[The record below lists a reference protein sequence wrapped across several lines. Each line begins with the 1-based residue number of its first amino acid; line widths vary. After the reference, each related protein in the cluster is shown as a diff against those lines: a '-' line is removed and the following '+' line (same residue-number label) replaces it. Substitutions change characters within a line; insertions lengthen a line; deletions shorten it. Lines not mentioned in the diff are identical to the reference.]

1 MEFYKRVLKL
11 HHFRNLGRKSPTE
24 LLLNSSFEK
33 HGGLVILV
41 GENNVGKSNVLEAL
55 TIFNDADIKL
65 CSEEDYFKNHKKDTL
80 LSLEEETILD
90 RKITGF
96 SCVDLKI
103 QTKEVNKGLKELS
116 KTLISYPFEKHV
128 EALGEQC
135 NNSVYIPTN
144 NNDYSKICTLVSNF
158 INLITSYNSLGL
170 FLHFYKEKL
179 KLSEFVTEYANATNN
194 LFFKELI
201 KHVSGNSEWIKNFC
215 QCIKEII
222 KHNTPDKKY
231 NTDEFFVM
239 RQHKQNQLAK
249 IYSCFKKLSEGE
261 IKPKDVE
268 YILKKLEELDKI
280 FKTTDFT
287 KFTPK
292 TEALL
297 NEQSQEKLSEFVKE
311 MIEKIDEKYPI
322 NENFKQ
328 QFRTFRLNIGNL
340 KKEIKNSLKNLDK
353 IGEDFERKKERLIRE
368 IENDCKNQKVLKF
381 NYDVLLDNIQQICKN
396 YIASHA
402 VNDVS
407 KDIKS
412 MMCQLYL
419 KKIDLLVNSEI
430 EQYRYNDFLESAR
443 KFLWEDI
450 KTLDE
455 KSGVHLFPKNIGEIK
470 DKFETN
476 KEKFKQSKNYSEFA
490 EYCREC
496 NPYTAFQNLKN
507 KVQFPL
513 SGGLSYKSYKLV
525 PTMKE
530 YKEPKITDN
539 DFKAV
544 LFTCIDYSSLSEFD
558 QWDWFFRN
566 SLFRKMDFH
575 PNAIWNFFG
584 SILKDG
590 QALQIIM
597 FDKNNDLVIYDS
609 EKSFNIPKKYLQEID
624 QELLKEIRQSKHL
637 FPIEVKRKYN
647 NNVCQFEFF
656 KKDTSH
662 LLFKVNFTEI
672 LENLAEILEYNMQL
686 KIDSLITKEFNKL
699 LAIAEDS
706 SQNSYQL
713 KIHVRHNNKFYD
725 YSKKSTA
732 YEIKLE
738 IHDCRKSHDH
748 NEPIILSQQS
758 TGFQWAFNFMFG
770 FLYNVG
776 SDFSFNKNII
786 YVMDEPATHLSVP
799 ARKEFRR
806 FLKEYAHKN
815 HVTFV
820 LATHD
825 PFLVDTDHLDEIRIV
840 EKETEGSVIKNH
852 FNYPLNNAGKDS
864 DALDKIKRS
873 LGVGQHV
880 FHNPQKHRIIF
891 VEGITDYCYLSAF
904 KLYFNER
911 EYKDNPIPFT
921 FLPISGLKNNPNDM
935 EETIKKLCKLDNHPI
950 VLTDDDRK
958 CVFNQKA
965 TSERFKK
972 ANEEMHDPI
981 RILQLSKCDENFK
994 QIEDC
999 FSANDRKKYAKNK
1012 QMELAMAFKTRL
1024 LYGEKDDVVSE
1035 ETKKNFLKLFEWIKK
1050 ECNNP
1055 TIKKEYIKFDYNT
1068 PRIIIERILMFKK
1081 MCLSLIAISG
1091 VCVGAKDLDFKLDY
1105 RATGGKLMGKMTDSS
1120 LLSITSMNDEP
1131 VVIKNLIVNRGNSCE
1146 ATKKVEPKLGDKFK
1160 KEKLFDH
1167 ELKYSQQI
1175 FYRLDCKPNQLLE
1188 VKIITDKGEYYH
1200 KFSK

>member
-24 LLLNSSFEK
+24 LLLNSSFENK

-55 TIFNDADIKL
+55 TIFNDADVKL

-80 LSLEEETILD
+80 LSLEEEAILD
-90 RKITGF
+90 HKITDF

-103 QTKEVNKGLKELS
+103 QSKEVNKGLKELS
-116 KTLISYPFEKHV
+116 KILISYPFEKHV

-222 KHNTPDKKY
+222 KRNTPDKKY

-239 RQHKQNQLAK
+239 GQHKQNQLAK
-249 IYSCFKKLSEGE
+249 IYSYFKKLSEGE
-261 IKPKDVE
+261 IKPQNED
-268 YILKKLEELDKI
+268 ILKKLKSLDEI

-287 KFTPK
+287 KFTLE

-340 KKEIKNSLKNLDK
+340 KKEIKNSLKNFDK
-353 IGEDFERKKERLIRE
+353 IRENFERKKERLIRE

-496 NPYTAFQNLKN
+496 NPYTAFQNLRN

-539 DFKAV
+539 DLEAISTKETGLA
-544 LFTCIDYSSLSEFD
+544 SQLSGH
-558 QWDWFFRN
+558 WFFQL
-566 SLFRKMDFH
+566 SLFNKTNFD
-575 PNAIWNFFG
+575 PNKIWIPLEFNKR
-584 SILKDG
+584 SKIK
-590 QALQIIM
+590 
-597 FDKNNDLVIYDS
+597 FDKDLEIYFDS
-609 EKSFNIPKKYLQEID
+609 HRSFNIPKKYLQEIN
-624 QELLKEIRQSKHL
+624 QKSLKEIRQSE
-637 FPIEVKRKYN
+637 FPFNIEAKGECN
-647 NNVCQFEFF
+647 NNICQFEFF
-656 KKDTSH
+656 NNKSS

-672 LENLAEILEYNMQL
+672 LESIAEIMEYNMQL
-686 KIDSLITKEFNKL
+686 KMDSSIAKEFNEL

-706 SQNSYQL
+706 PQDSYQL

-776 SDFSFNKNII
+776 SHFSLNENII

-799 ARKEFRR
+799 VRKEFRK

-840 EKETEGSVIKNH
+840 EKETEGSAIKNS
-852 FNYPLNNAGKDS
+852 FNYPLNNASKNS
-864 DALDKIKRS
+864 DALYQIKRS

-904 KLYFNER
+904 KLYFNKHNPQF
-911 EYKDNPIPFT
+911 KDNPIPFT

-935 EETIKKLCKLDNHPI
+935 KETIQKLCELDNNPI

-958 CVFNQKA
+958 CVFNQQA
-965 TSERFKK
+965 TSERFKR
-972 ANEEMHDPI
+972 ANKYLGNPI
-981 RILQLSKCDENFK
+981 TILQLSDCDRCFK

-999 FSANDRKKYAKNK
+999 FSENDRKEYAKNK
-1012 QMELAMAFKTRL
+1012 CKELAMAFKTRL
-1024 LYGEKDDVVSE
+1024 LYSGKDDVMSE

-1068 PRIIIERILMFKK
+1068 PQIL
-1081 MCLSLIAISG
+1081 
-1091 VCVGAKDLDFKLDY
+1091 
-1105 RATGGKLMGKMTDSS
+1105 
-1120 LLSITSMNDEP
+1120 
-1131 VVIKNLIVNRGNSCE
+1131 
-1146 ATKKVEPKLGDKFK
+1146 
-1160 KEKLFDH
+1160 
-1167 ELKYSQQI
+1167 
-1175 FYRLDCKPNQLLE
+1175 
-1188 VKIITDKGEYYH
+1188 
-1200 KFSK
+1200 

>member
-11 HHFRNLGRKSPTE
+11 HHFRNLGRKSPAK

-55 TIFNDADIKL
+55 KIFNDADIKL
-65 CSEEDYFKNHKKDTL
+65 CNEEDYFKDHEKDTL
-80 LSLEEETILD
+80 LSLEEEAILD
-90 RKITGF
+90 HKITGF

-103 QTKEVNKGLKELS
+103 QTKEISCNLKELS
-116 KTLISYPFEKHV
+116 KTLISYPFCV
-128 EALGEQC
+128 FIGG
-135 NNSVYIPTN
+135 
-144 NNDYSKICTLVSNF
+144 F
-158 INLITSYNSLGL
+158 INLIMSYGVLDS
-170 FLHFYKEKL
+170 FLKSYKEKL
-179 KLSEFVTEYANATNN
+179 KLSAFSTRQANN
-194 LFFKELI
+194 LLFKKLI
-201 KHVSGNSEWIKNFC
+201 KHLSGNNQLVKNFC
-215 QCIKEII
+215 QYIREII
-222 KHNTPDKKY
+222 EY
-231 NTDEFFVM
+231 NAPNKEYKPNQFFIIGKG
-239 RQHKQNQLAK
+239 KQNQLEK
-249 IYSCFKKLSEGE
+249 IYSHFEKLSASEV
-261 IKPKDVE
+261 KPQNED
-268 YILKKLEELDKI
+268 ILKKLKSLDEI
-280 FKTTDFT
+280 FKTTDFNT
-287 KFTPK
+287 KFTPE

-322 NENFKQ
+322 SENFKQ
-328 QFRTFRLNIGNL
+328 QFRTFRSSIGNL
-340 KKEIKNSLKNLDK
+340 KKKIKNSLKNLDK
-353 IGEDFERKKERLIRE
+353 IREGFKLKKESWIKE
-368 IENDCKNQKVLKF
+368 IGNDCKNQKTLEF
-381 NYDVLLDNIQQICKN
+381 DYDVLLDNIQQICEK
-396 YIASHA
+396 YIASHV
-402 VNDVS
+402 VNDAS
-407 KDIKS
+407 KDVKY
-412 MMCQLYL
+412 MMCQFYL
-419 KKIDLLVNSEI
+419 EKMELLSNSKIRRYQYDDLLK
-430 EQYRYNDFLESAR
+430 SA
-443 KFLWEDI
+443 KKSLWESI
-450 KTLDE
+450 KILDNE
-455 KSGVHLFPKNIGEIK
+455 SGVHLFPKNLKEIK
-470 DKFETN
+470 EKFETN
-476 KEKFKQSKNYSEFA
+476 KEKFKQSKNYYEFA

-539 DFKAV
+539 DLKTA
-544 LFTCIDYSSLSEFD
+544 LFTLFGYSSPSEFN
-558 QWDWFFRN
+558 QSDWFFRN

-575 PNAIWNFFG
+575 PNTIWNFFL

-597 FDKNNDLVIYDS
+597 FDKNNDLEIYDS
-609 EKSFNIPKKYLQEID
+609 EKSFNIPEKYLQERD
-624 QELLKEIRQSKHL
+624 QKEIKQSKYL
-637 FPIEVKRKYN
+637 STEVKGECN
-647 NNVCQFEFF
+647 NNICQFEFF

-662 LLFKVNFTEI
+662 LLFKVSFTEI

-686 KIDSLITKEFNKL
+686 KIDSLITKEFNRL

-706 SQNSYQL
+706 SQDSYQL
-713 KIHVRHNNKFYD
+713 KIRVRHNNKLPREKY
-725 YSKKSTA
+725 TEH
-732 YEIKLE
+732 EIKLE
-738 IHDCRKSHDH
+738 VYDCRKSHDH

-758 TGFQWAFNFMFG
+758 TGFQWSFNFMFG

-776 SDFSFNKNII
+776 SHFSFNHNII

-799 ARKEFRR
+799 ARREFRK

-840 EKETEGSVIKNH
+840 EKETEGSAIKNH

-904 KLYFNER
+904 KLYFNECYK

-921 FLPISGLKNNPNDM
+921 FLPISGLKNNPNAM
-935 EETIKKLCKLDNHPI
+935 KETIQKLCELDNNPI

-972 ANEEMHDPI
+972 ANKYLGNPI
-981 RILQLSKCDENFK
+981 TILQLSDCDRHFK

-999 FSANDRKKYAKNK
+999 FSANDRNKYAKNK
-1012 QMELAMAFKTRL
+1012 RMELSMAFKTTL
-1024 LYGEKDDVVSE
+1024 LYSEQNAITE
-1035 ETKKNFLKLFEWIKK
+1035 ETKNNFLCLFEWMKK
-1050 ECNNP
+1050 RVQQP
-1055 TIKKEYIKFDYNT
+1055 
-1068 PRIIIERILMFKK
+1068 
-1081 MCLSLIAISG
+1081 
-1091 VCVGAKDLDFKLDY
+1091 
-1105 RATGGKLMGKMTDSS
+1105 
-1120 LLSITSMNDEP
+1120 ND
-1131 VVIKNLIVNRGNSCE
+1131 
-1146 ATKKVEPKLGDKFK
+1146 
-1160 KEKLFDH
+1160 
-1167 ELKYSQQI
+1167 
-1175 FYRLDCKPNQLLE
+1175 
-1188 VKIITDKGEYYH
+1188 
-1200 KFSK
+1200 

>member
-1 MEFYKRVLKL
+1 MKFYKRVLKL
-11 HHFRNLGRKSPTE
+11 HQFRNFGRKSPTE
-24 LLLNSSFEK
+24 LLLNSSFDEK
-33 HGGLVILV
+33 HGGLVVLV

-55 TIFNDADIKL
+55 KIFNDADIKL
-65 CSEEDYFKNHKKDTL
+65 CGEEDYFKDHEKDSL
-80 LSLEEETILD
+80 LSLEEETSLD
-90 RKITGF
+90 HKITGF

-103 QTKEVNKGLKELS
+103 QSKEVNKGLKKLS

-128 EALGEQC
+128 KALGEQC
-135 NNSVYIPTN
+135 NNIVSIPI
-144 NNDYSKICTLVSNF
+144 NNDNYSNIRTLVSNF

-179 KLSEFVTEYANATNN
+179 KLSELVTKYADATNN
-194 LFFKELI
+194 LLFKELI
-201 KHVSGNSEWIKNFC
+201 KHVSGNSEGIKNFC

-222 KHNTPDKKY
+222 KCNTPDKKY

-328 QFRTFRLNIGNL
+328 QFRTFRSNIISL

-353 IGEDFERKKERLIRE
+353 IREGFKLKKESWIKE
-368 IENDCKNQKVLKF
+368 IGNDCENQKTLDP
-381 NYDVLLDNIQQICKN
+381 NYDVLLDNIEQICKK

-402 VNDVS
+402 VNDAS

-412 MMCQLYL
+412 MMCQFYL
-419 KKIDLLVNSEI
+419 KQIDLLSNSEI
-430 EQYRYNDFLESAR
+430 VRHKYSIFYESAR

-455 KSGVHLFPKNIGEIK
+455 ESGVHLFPKNIGEIK

-496 NPYTAFQNLKN
+496 NPYTAFQNLRN

-544 LFTCIDYSSLSEFD
+544 LFTCIDYSSPSEFD

-575 PNAIWNFFG
+575 PNTIWNFFG

-624 QELLKEIRQSKHL
+624 QESLKEIRQSKHL

-686 KIDSLITKEFNKL
+686 KIDSSIAKEFNEL
-699 LAIAEDS
+699 LAIDQDS
-706 SQNSYQL
+706 PQDSYQL
-713 KIHVRHNNKFYD
+713 KIRIRHNNKFYD
-725 YSKKSTA
+725 YSKQSTA
-732 YEIKLE
+732 YEIKLK
-738 IHDCRKSHDH
+738 IYDCRKS
-748 NEPIILSQQS
+748 NNQNPIILSQQS

-776 SDFSFNKNII
+776 SNFSFNKNII

-799 ARKEFRR
+799 ARKEFRQ

-840 EKETEGSVIKNH
+840 EKETEGSAIKNS

-904 KLYFNER
+904 KLYLCYK

-935 EETIKKLCKLDNHPI
+935 KETIKKLCELDNHPI

-958 CVFNQKA
+958 CIFNQKA
-965 TSERFKK
+965 TSERFKR
-972 ANEEMHDPI
+972 ANEDLGNPI
-981 RILQLSKCDENFK
+981 TILQLSDCDRHFK

-1024 LYGEKDDVVSE
+1024 LYGGEDDVVSE

-1068 PRIIIERILMFKK
+1068 PQIL
-1081 MCLSLIAISG
+1081 
-1091 VCVGAKDLDFKLDY
+1091 
-1105 RATGGKLMGKMTDSS
+1105 
-1120 LLSITSMNDEP
+1120 
-1131 VVIKNLIVNRGNSCE
+1131 
-1146 ATKKVEPKLGDKFK
+1146 
-1160 KEKLFDH
+1160 
-1167 ELKYSQQI
+1167 
-1175 FYRLDCKPNQLLE
+1175 
-1188 VKIITDKGEYYH
+1188 
-1200 KFSK
+1200 

>member
-1 MEFYKRVLKL
+1 M
-11 HHFRNLGRKSPTE
+11 HQFRNLGKKSPTG
-24 LLLNSSFEK
+24 LLLNSGFDEK
-33 HGGLVILV
+33 HGGLVVLV

-55 TIFNDADIKL
+55 IIFNDADIKL
-65 CSEEDYFKNHKKDTL
+65 CNEEDYFKDHEKDSL
-80 LSLEEETILD
+80 LSLEEEAILD
-90 RKITGF
+90 HKITGF

-103 QTKEVNKGLKELS
+103 QSKEVNKGLKKLS

-135 NNSVYIPTN
+135 SNSIYIPTN
-144 NNDYSKICTLVSNF
+144 NNDYSNICTLVSDF

-179 KLSEFVTEYANATNN
+179 KLSELVTKYADATNN

-215 QCIKEII
+215 QCIKKII
-222 KHNTPDKKY
+222 KRNTPDKKY

-239 RQHKQNQLAK
+239 GQHKQNQLAK
-249 IYSCFKKLSEGE
+249 IYSYFKKLSEGE
-261 IKPKDVE
+261 IKPQNED
-268 YILKKLEELDKI
+268 ILKKLKSLDEI

-287 KFTPK
+287 KFTPE
-292 TEALL
+292 TE
-297 NEQSQEKLSEFVKE
+297 VKDIIKE
-311 MIEKIDEKYPI
+311 IDEKYPI

-340 KKEIKNSLKNLDK
+340 KKKIKNSLKYLEK
-353 IGEDFERKKERLIRE
+353 TREDFERKKELLIRE
-368 IENDCKNQKVLKF
+368 VEYYCKNQKTLEF
-381 NYDVLLDNIQQICKN
+381 NDDVLLDNIQQICKEC
-396 YIASHA
+396 AVSHA
-402 VNDVS
+402 INDES
-407 KDIKS
+407 KDMKY

-419 KKIDLLVNSEI
+419 KKIDLLANSEI

-455 KSGVHLFPKNIGEIK
+455 KSGVHLFPKNIDEIK
-470 DKFETN
+470 QKFEAN
-476 KEKFKQSKNYSEFA
+476 KEKFKQSESVSEIIRH
-490 EYCREC
+490 CREC
-496 NPYTAFQNLKN
+496 NPYTAFQGLRSRVNFPLKN
-507 KVQFPL
+507 HSLDEF
-513 SGGLSYKSYKLV
+513 V

-530 YKEPKITDN
+530 YKELKITDN
-539 DFKAV
+539 DLKTA
-544 LFTCIDYSSLSEFD
+544 LLTCLDYSSLSEFD
-558 QWDWFFRN
+558 QSDWFFRN

-575 PNAIWNFFG
+575 PNTIWNTFG
-584 SILKDG
+584 KILNYKNFDQKNLKDE
-590 QALQIIM
+590 QALEIM
-597 FDKNNDLVIYDS
+597 FDENNDLEVYSIYN
-609 EKSFNIPKKYLQEID
+609 KLFNIPKKYLQEID
-624 QELLKEIRQSKHL
+624 QESLKEIRQSKHL

-686 KIDSLITKEFNKL
+686 KIDSLITKEFNRL
-699 LAIAEDS
+699 LAIAQDDH
-706 SQNSYQL
+706 QDNYQL
-713 KIHVRHNNKFYD
+713 KIRVRHNNKFFRE
-725 YSKKSTA
+725 KCTA
-732 YEIKLE
+732 YKIKLE
-738 IHDCRKSHDH
+738 IHDCRKSHDQ

-776 SDFSFNKNII
+776 SDFSLNKNII

-880 FHNPQKHRIIF
+880 FHNPKKHRIIF
-891 VEGITDYCYLSAF
+891 VEGITDYCYLSTF

-911 EYKDNPIPFT
+911 EFKDNPIPFT
-921 FLPISGLKNNPNDM
+921 FLPISGLKKESDEM
-935 EETIKKLCKLDNHPI
+935 KETIQKLRKLDNNPI
-950 VLTDDDRK
+950 VLIDDDRK
-958 CVFNQKA
+958 DGSDPQKA
-965 TSERFKK
+965 KSEQFKR
-972 ANEEMHDPI
+972 ANEEMPDPI
-981 RILQLSKCDENFK
+981 TILQLSSCDENFK

-999 FSANDRKKYAKNK
+999 FSANDREEYAKNK
-1012 QMELAMAFKTRL
+1012 RMELAIAFKTRL
-1024 LYGEKDDVVSE
+1024 LYSEKDDVVGE
-1035 ETKKNFLKLFEWIKK
+1035 ETKKNFLKLFEWIAK
-1050 ECNNP
+1050 ECN
-1055 TIKKEYIKFDYNT
+1055 
-1068 PRIIIERILMFKK
+1068 
-1081 MCLSLIAISG
+1081 
-1091 VCVGAKDLDFKLDY
+1091 
-1105 RATGGKLMGKMTDSS
+1105 DS
-1120 LLSITSMNDEP
+1120 
-1131 VVIKNLIVNRGNSCE
+1131 KNR
-1146 ATKKVEPKLGDKFK
+1146 
-1160 KEKLFDH
+1160 
-1167 ELKYSQQI
+1167 LK
-1175 FYRLDCKPNQLLE
+1175 NNA
-1188 VKIITDKGEYYH
+1188 
-1200 KFSK
+1200 

>member
-1 MEFYKRVLKL
+1 M
-11 HHFRNLGRKSPTE
+11 HQFRNLGRKSPTE

-41 GENNVGKSNVLEAL
+41 VENNVGKSNVLEAL
-55 TIFNDADIKL
+55 KIFNDADVKL
-65 CSEEDYFKNHKKDTL
+65 CSENDCFKAHEKDTL

-90 RKITGF
+90 HKTTGF
-96 SCVDLKI
+96 SYVDLKI
-103 QTKEVNKGLKELS
+103 QSKEVNKGLKELS
-116 KTLISYPFEKHV
+116 KILISYPFCV
-128 EALGEQC
+128 FIGG
-135 NNSVYIPTN
+135 
-144 NNDYSKICTLVSNF
+144 F
-158 INLITSYNSLGL
+158 INLIMSYGVLDS
-170 FLHFYKEKL
+170 FLKSYKEKL
-179 KLSEFVTEYANATNN
+179 KLSTFSTRQANN
-194 LFFKELI
+194 LLFKKLI
-201 KHVSGNSEWIKNFC
+201 KHLSGNNQLVKNFC
-215 QCIKEII
+215 QYIREII
-222 KHNTPDKKY
+222 KY
-231 NTDEFFVM
+231 NAPNKEYKPNHFFIM
-239 RQHKQNQLAK
+239 GKNRQNQLAET
-249 IYSCFKKLSEGE
+249 YSRFKELSENE
-261 IKPKDVE
+261 IKNKKDVK
-268 YILKKLEELDKI
+268 YISNKIKSLDEI

-287 KFTPK
+287 KFTPE
-292 TEALL
+292 TE
-297 NEQSQEKLSEFVKE
+297 VKDIIKE
-311 MIEKIDEKYPI
+311 IDEKYPI

-328 QFRTFRLNIGNL
+328 QFRTFRLNIGSL
-340 KKEIKNSLKNLDK
+340 KKKIKNSLKYLEK
-353 IGEDFERKKERLIRE
+353 TREDFERKKERLIRE

-381 NYDVLLDNIQQICKN
+381 NYDVLLDNIQQICKK

-430 EQYRYNDFLESAR
+430 VRYRYSNLFESTR
-443 KFLWEDI
+443 KSLWENI
-450 KTLDE
+450 KTLDNE
-455 KSGVHLFPKNIGEIK
+455 SGIHLFPKNIGEIK
-470 DKFETN
+470 DKFEAN
-476 KEKFKQSKNYSEFA
+476 KEKVKQSKNYFEFA

-496 NPYTAFQNLKN
+496 NPYTAFQNLRN

-525 PTMKE
+525 PIMKE

-539 DFKAV
+539 DLKTA
-544 LFTCIDYSSLSEFD
+544 LFTLFDYSSPSEFD
-558 QWDWFFRN
+558 QSDWFFRN

-597 FDKNNDLVIYDS
+597 FDKNNDLVIYNS

-624 QELLKEIRQSKHL
+624 QESLKEIRQSE
-637 FPIEVKRKYN
+637 FPFNIEAKGEYN
-647 NNVCQFEFF
+647 NNVWQLEFLND
-656 KKDTSH
+656 KSS

-672 LENLAEILEYNMQL
+672 LESLAEILEYNMQL
-686 KIDSLITKEFNKL
+686 KIDSLITKEFNEL
-699 LAIAEDS
+699 LAIAQDS
-706 SQNSYQL
+706 SQDSYQL
-713 KIHVRHNNKFYD
+713 KIHVRHNNKLSEEKEY
-725 YSKKSTA
+725 TA

-738 IHDCRKSHDH
+738 VYDCRKSHDH

-770 FLYNVG
+770 FLYNWG
-776 SDFSFNKNII
+776 SHFSLNKNII

-799 ARKEFRR
+799 VRKEFRK

-820 LATHD
+820 VATHD

-880 FHNPQKHRIIF
+880 FHNPKKHRIIF

-904 KLYFNER
+904 KLYLCYK

-935 EETIKKLCKLDNHPI
+935 KETIKKLCELDNHPI

-958 CVFNQKA
+958 CVFNQNA

-972 ANEEMHDPI
+972 ANEDFGNPI
-981 RILQLSKCDENFK
+981 TILQLSDCDENFK

-1012 QMELAMAFKTRL
+1012 RMELAMAFKTRL
-1024 LYGEKDDVVSE
+1024 LYGEKDDVMSE

-1068 PRIIIERILMFKK
+1068 PQIL
-1081 MCLSLIAISG
+1081 
-1091 VCVGAKDLDFKLDY
+1091 
-1105 RATGGKLMGKMTDSS
+1105 
-1120 LLSITSMNDEP
+1120 
-1131 VVIKNLIVNRGNSCE
+1131 
-1146 ATKKVEPKLGDKFK
+1146 
-1160 KEKLFDH
+1160 
-1167 ELKYSQQI
+1167 
-1175 FYRLDCKPNQLLE
+1175 
-1188 VKIITDKGEYYH
+1188 
-1200 KFSK
+1200 

>member
-1 MEFYKRVLKL
+1 MEFYKRILKL

-24 LLLNSSFEK
+24 LLLNSSFDEK
-33 HGGLVILV
+33 HGGLVVLV

-55 TIFNDADIKL
+55 KIFNDADIKL
-65 CSEEDYFKNHKKDTL
+65 CNEEDYFKNHKKDTL
-80 LSLEEETILD
+80 LSLEEETSLD
-90 RKITGF
+90 HKITGF

-103 QTKEVNKGLKELS
+103 QSKEVNKGLKKLS

-128 EALGEQC
+128 KALGEQC
-135 NNSVYIPTN
+135 NNIVSIPI
-144 NNDYSKICTLVSNF
+144 NNDNYSNIRTLVSNF

-179 KLSEFVTEYANATNN
+179 KLSELVTKYADATNN
-194 LFFKELI
+194 LLFKELI
-201 KHVSGNSEWIKNFC
+201 KHVSGNSEGIKNFC

-340 KKEIKNSLKNLDK
+340 KKKIKNSLKYLEK
-353 IGEDFERKKERLIRE
+353 TREDFERKKERLIRE

-407 KDIKS
+407 KDMKS
-412 MMCQLYL
+412 MMCQFYL
-419 KKIDLLVNSEI
+419 KQIDLLFNSEI
-430 EQYRYNDFLESAR
+430 VRHRYSNLFESTR
-443 KFLWEDI
+443 KSLWENI
-450 KTLDE
+450 KTLDNE
-455 KSGVHLFPKNIGEIK
+455 SGIHLFPKNIGEIK
-470 DKFETN
+470 DKFEAN
-476 KEKFKQSKNYSEFA
+476 KEKVKQSKNYFEFA

-496 NPYTAFQNLKN
+496 NPYTAFQNLRN

-539 DFKAV
+539 DLKTA
-544 LFTCIDYSSLSEFD
+544 LFTLFGYSSPSEFD

-584 SILKDG
+584 RILKDG
-590 QALQIIM
+590 QALEIII
-597 FDKNNDLVIYDS
+597 FDKNNDLVIYNS

-624 QELLKEIRQSKHL
+624 QESLKEIRQSE
-637 FPIEVKRKYN
+637 FPFNIEAKGECD
-647 NNVCQFEFF
+647 NNVCQLEFF
-656 KKDTSH
+656 NNKSS

-686 KIDSLITKEFNKL
+686 KIDSSITKEFNRL

-706 SQNSYQL
+706 PQDSYQL
-713 KIHVRHNNKFYD
+713 KIHVRHNNKLSEEKEY
-725 YSKKSTA
+725 TA

-738 IHDCRKSHDH
+738 IHDCRKSDNQ

-770 FLYNVG
+770 FLYNWG
-776 SDFSFNKNII
+776 SHFSLNKNII
-786 YVMDEPATHLSVP
+786 YVMGEPATPLSAP
-799 ARKEFRR
+799 SRKEFRR

-820 LATHD
+820 VATHD

-840 EKETEGSVIKNH
+840 EKETEDSVIKNH

-880 FHNPQKHRIIF
+880 FHNPKKTPNHLCRRHHRLLLF
-891 VEGITDYCYLSAF
+891 
-904 KLYFNER
+904 
-911 EYKDNPIPFT
+911 
-921 FLPISGLKNNPNDM
+921 
-935 EETIKKLCKLDNHPI
+935 
-950 VLTDDDRK
+950 
-958 CVFNQKA
+958 
-965 TSERFKK
+965 ERF
-972 ANEEMHDPI
+972 
-981 RILQLSKCDENFK
+981 
-994 QIEDC
+994 
-999 FSANDRKKYAKNK
+999 
-1012 QMELAMAFKTRL
+1012 
-1024 LYGEKDDVVSE
+1024 
-1035 ETKKNFLKLFEWIKK
+1035 
-1050 ECNNP
+1050 
-1055 TIKKEYIKFDYNT
+1055 
-1068 PRIIIERILMFKK
+1068 
-1081 MCLSLIAISG
+1081 
-1091 VCVGAKDLDFKLDY
+1091 
-1105 RATGGKLMGKMTDSS
+1105 
-1120 LLSITSMNDEP
+1120 
-1131 VVIKNLIVNRGNSCE
+1131 
-1146 ATKKVEPKLGDKFK
+1146 
-1160 KEKLFDH
+1160 
-1167 ELKYSQQI
+1167 
-1175 FYRLDCKPNQLLE
+1175 
-1188 VKIITDKGEYYH
+1188 
-1200 KFSK
+1200 

>member
-11 HHFRNLGRKSPTE
+11 HHFRNLGRKSPAE
-24 LLLNSSFEK
+24 LLLNSSFENK
-33 HGGLVILV
+33 HGGLVVLV

-55 TIFNDADIKL
+55 KIFNDADVKL
-65 CSEEDYFKNHKKDTL
+65 CNEEDYFKAHEKDSL

-103 QTKEVNKGLKELS
+103 QTEEIGEGLKELS
-116 KTLISYPFEKHV
+116 KILISYPFEKHV

-135 NNSVYIPTN
+135 SNSVYIPTN
-144 NNDYSKICTLVSNF
+144 NNDYSKICTLVSDF
-158 INLITSYNSLGL
+158 INLIASYNLLES
-170 FLHFYKEKL
+170 FLDFYKEKL
-179 KLSEFVTEYANATNN
+179 KLSELVTEYANATNN

-222 KHNTPDKKY
+222 KRNTPDKKY
-231 NTDEFFVM
+231 NTDEFFIM
-239 RQHKQNQLAK
+239 GKHKQNQLAK

-261 IKPKDVE
+261 IKPQNED
-268 YILKKLEELDKI
+268 ILKKLKSLDEI

-287 KFTPK
+287 KFTPE
-292 TEALL
+292 TE
-297 NEQSQEKLSEFVKE
+297 VKDIIKE
-311 MIEKIDEKYPI
+311 IDEKYPI

-340 KKEIKNSLKNLDK
+340 KKKIKNSLKYLEK
-353 IGEDFERKKERLIRE
+353 TREDFERNKESWIKE
-368 IENDCKNQKVLKF
+368 IENDCKNQKTLEF
-381 NYDVLLDNIQQICKN
+381 DYDVLLDNIQQICKK
-396 YIASHA
+396 YIASHV
-402 VNDVS
+402 VNDAS
-407 KDIKS
+407 KNVKY
-412 MMCQLYL
+412 MMCQFYL
-419 KKIDLLVNSEI
+419 EKMELLSNSKIRRYQYDDLLK
-430 EQYRYNDFLESAR
+430 SAR
-443 KFLWEDI
+443 KSLWENI
-450 KTLDE
+450 KTLDNE
-455 KSGVHLFPKNIGEIK
+455 SGIHLFPKNIGEIK
-470 DKFETN
+470 DKFEAN
-476 KEKFKQSKNYSEFA
+476 KEKVKQSKNYFEFA

-496 NPYTAFQNLKN
+496 NPYTAFQGLRN

-530 YKEPKITDN
+530 YKELKITDN

-544 LFTCIDYSSLSEFD
+544 LFTCIDYSSPSEFD

-609 EKSFNIPKKYLQEID
+609 EKSFNIPEKYLQEID
-624 QELLKEIRQSKHL
+624 QESLKEIRQSKHL

-686 KIDSLITKEFNKL
+686 KIDSLITKEFNRL

-706 SQNSYQL
+706 PQDSYQL

-725 YSKKSTA
+725 YSKEYTA

-738 IHDCRKSHDH
+738 IYDCRKSD
-748 NEPIILSQQS
+748 NQKPIILSQQS

-770 FLYNVG
+770 FLYNWG
-776 SDFSFNKNII
+776 SHFSLNKNII

-799 ARKEFRR
+799 ARKEFRK
-806 FLKEYAHKN
+806 FLKEYTHKN

-840 EKETEGSVIKNH
+840 EKETEGSAIKNH
-852 FNYPLNNAGKDS
+852 FNYPLNNASKDS

-880 FHNPQKHRIIF
+880 FHNPKKHRIIF

-904 KLYFNER
+904 KLYLCYK

-921 FLPISGLKNNPNDM
+921 FLPISGLKNNPNEM
-935 EETIKKLCKLDNHPI
+935 KETIKKLCELDNHPI
-950 VLTDDDRK
+950 VLTDDDIKDGSDPQRAK
-958 CVFNQKA
+958 
-965 TSERFKK
+965 SEQFKN

-981 RILQLSKCDENFK
+981 KILQLSKCDENFK

-1024 LYGEKDDVVSE
+1024 LYSGKDDVMSE
-1035 ETKKNFLKLFEWIKK
+1035 ETKENFKKLFEWIKK

-1068 PRIIIERILMFKK
+1068 PQIL
-1081 MCLSLIAISG
+1081 
-1091 VCVGAKDLDFKLDY
+1091 
-1105 RATGGKLMGKMTDSS
+1105 
-1120 LLSITSMNDEP
+1120 
-1131 VVIKNLIVNRGNSCE
+1131 
-1146 ATKKVEPKLGDKFK
+1146 
-1160 KEKLFDH
+1160 
-1167 ELKYSQQI
+1167 
-1175 FYRLDCKPNQLLE
+1175 
-1188 VKIITDKGEYYH
+1188 
-1200 KFSK
+1200 

>member
-1 MEFYKRVLKL
+1 MKFYKRVLKL
-11 HHFRNLGRKSPTE
+11 HQFKNLGRKSPTE

-33 HGGLVILV
+33 HGELVILV

-65 CSEEDYFKNHKKDTL
+65 CNENDYFKAHEKDFL
-80 LSLEEETILD
+80 LSLEEEAILD
-90 RKITGF
+90 HKITGF
-96 SCVDLKI
+96 SCMDLKI
-103 QTKEVNKGLKELS
+103 QSKEVNKGLKELS
-116 KTLISYPFEKHV
+116 KILISYPFEKHV

-144 NNDYSKICTLVSNF
+144 NNDYSNICTLVSDF

-179 KLSEFVTEYANATNN
+179 KLSELVTKYADATNN
-194 LFFKELI
+194 LLFKELI

-239 RQHKQNQLAK
+239 GQHKQNQLAK
-249 IYSCFKKLSEGE
+249 IYSYFKKLSEGE
-261 IKPKDVE
+261 IKPQNED
-268 YILKKLEELDKI
+268 ILKKLKSLDEI

-287 KFTPK
+287 KFTPE
-292 TEALL
+292 TE
-297 NEQSQEKLSEFVKE
+297 VKDIIKE
-311 MIEKIDEKYPI
+311 IDEKYPI

-340 KKEIKNSLKNLDK
+340 KKKIKNSLKYLEK
-353 IGEDFERKKERLIRE
+353 TREDFERKKERLIRE
-368 IENDCKNQKVLKF
+368 IENDCKNQKVLEF
-381 NYDVLLDNIQQICKN
+381 NYDVLLDNIEQICKN

-407 KDIKS
+407 KDMKS

-419 KKIDLLVNSEI
+419 KQIDLLVNSEI
-430 EQYRYNDFLESAR
+430 EQYRYSDFLESAR

-476 KEKFKQSKNYSEFA
+476 KEKFKQSRNYSEFA

-496 NPYTAFQNLKN
+496 NPYTAFQNLRN

-544 LFTCIDYSSLSEFD
+544 LFTCLNYSSPSEFD
-558 QWDWFFRN
+558 QSDWFFRN
-566 SLFRKMDFH
+566 SLFRKMGFH
-575 PNAIWNFFG
+575 PNTIWNFFG
-584 SILKDG
+584 RILKDG

-597 FDKNNDLVIYDS
+597 FDKNNDLVIYDF

-624 QELLKEIRQSKHL
+624 QELLKEIRQSE
-637 FPIEVKRKYN
+637 FPFNIEAKGECD

-672 LENLAEILEYNMQL
+672 LENIAEILEYNMQL
-686 KIDSLITKEFNKL
+686 KIDSSIAKEFNEL

-706 SQNSYQL
+706 SQDSYQL
-713 KIHVRHNNKFYD
+713 KIRVRHNNKFYD
-725 YSKKSTA
+725 YSKKYTA

-738 IHDCRKSHDH
+738 IHDCRKSD
-748 NEPIILSQQS
+748 NQKPIILSQQS

-770 FLYNVG
+770 FLYNWG
-776 SDFSFNKNII
+776 SHFSLNENII
-786 YVMDEPATHLSVP
+786 YVMDEPATPLSVP

-820 LATHD
+820 VATHD

-880 FHNPQKHRIIF
+880 FHNPKKHRIIF

-904 KLYFNER
+904 KLYFNEL
-911 EYKDNPIPFT
+911 EFKDNPIPFT
-921 FLPISGLKNNPNDM
+921 FLPISGLKKESDEM
-935 EETIKKLCKLDNHPI
+935 EETIQKLCELDNHPI

-958 CVFNQKA
+958 DGSDPQRAK
-965 TSERFKK
+965 SEQFKN

-981 RILQLSKCDENFK
+981 TILQLSDCDRHFK

-1024 LYGEKDDVVSE
+1024 LYGGEDAVEKQ
-1035 ETKKNFLKLFEWIKK
+1035 TKRNFLKLFKWV
-1050 ECNNP
+1050 
-1055 TIKKEYIKFDYNT
+1055 
-1068 PRIIIERILMFKK
+1068 
-1081 MCLSLIAISG
+1081 AW
-1091 VCVGAKDLDFKLDY
+1091 
-1105 RATGGKLMGKMTDSS
+1105 ATNL
-1120 LLSITSMNDEP
+1120 
-1131 VVIKNLIVNRGNSCE
+1131 IKN
-1146 ATKKVEPKLGDKFK
+1146 
-1160 KEKLFDH
+1160 
-1167 ELKYSQQI
+1167 
-1175 FYRLDCKPNQLLE
+1175 
-1188 VKIITDKGEYYH
+1188 
-1200 KFSK
+1200 